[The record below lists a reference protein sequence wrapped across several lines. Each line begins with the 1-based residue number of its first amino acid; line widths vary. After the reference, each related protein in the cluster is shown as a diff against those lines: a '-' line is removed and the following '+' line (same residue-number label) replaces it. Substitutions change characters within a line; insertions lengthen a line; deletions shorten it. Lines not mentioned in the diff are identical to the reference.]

1 MQDKIEWHVIKHFIV
16 VSRSAEDY
24 LHIFGIVLRNKR
36 TADRMYRHFVKHSNV
51 YDNEE
56 LKMRKDDIVRLYT
69 HLDDVYDDLFEF
81 TLKTKDHNFLSDYRR
96 DLLIVLDKI
105 VAYEHASSAF
115 YQDKIERWIYECIGI
130 INVHFVWDLHL
141 FFNFLRNS
149 WSTRLFEMKWKDCV
163 I

>member
-1 MQDKIEWHVIKHFIV
+1 
-16 VSRSAEDY
+16 
-24 LHIFGIVLRNKR
+24 
-36 TADRMYRHFVKHSNV
+36 V

-105 VAYEHASSAF
+105 VAYEQASSAF
-115 YQDKIERWIYECIGI
+115 YQAKIER
-130 INVHFVWDLHL
+130 
-141 FFNFLRNS
+141 
-149 WSTRLFEMKWKDCV
+149 
-163 I
+163 